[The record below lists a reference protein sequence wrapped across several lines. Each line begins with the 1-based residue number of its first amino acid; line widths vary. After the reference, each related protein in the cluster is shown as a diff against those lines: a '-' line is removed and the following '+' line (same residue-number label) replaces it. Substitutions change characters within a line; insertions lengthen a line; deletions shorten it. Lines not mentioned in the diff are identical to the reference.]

1 MKQLPPLADIEL
13 ELLVKVLNTA
23 TIQGNMAPVVVSLVQ
38 KISKAVELKKPEPTD
53 KGSDNVTGE

>member
-13 ELLVKVLNTA
+13 ELLVKVLNNA

-38 KISKAVELKKPEPTD
+38 KISKAVELKKPEPED
-53 KGSDNVTGE
+53 KGPDDVTDE